1 MTFLLSEDAAL
12 RSWLDGL
19 VVSDQTSEDAGMD
32 RSVGVWFGQPD
43 QEVRYQ
49 KFPFITI
56 DMIDISRD
64 PAREMRGKVSPDY
77 LAPDNLDDNKNWEIH
92 LPIPVNIDYQVTIYT
107 RHPRH
112 DRQLLSQIL
121 SEKIP
126 FRFGQVDLDDGTV
139 RRLELLGIA
148 KRDNSSE
155 QAKRIFVNV
164 LTVRITSE
172 LPEGKLKEA
181 YKVLSVNTSVNTTYN
196 IADNSVSTNIN

>member
-181 YKVLSVNTSVNTTYN
+181 YKVLSINTSVNTIYN